1 MGVAKETEAIGEK
14 VGKIDLAP
22 ATELPTALSRF
33 MSRARD
39 FNYLWLILSTAAV
52 VILIG
57 MLVVGPLLRSEILE
71 SQLEVVPKTED
82 EVIQPTATAAGDES
96 RSAAVSPAPSET
108 GDSRT
113 PLATGKSQTEL
124 EIAQGEVLF
133 EDDFEDR
140 DLAGWILQG
149 AGWSLVRDD
158 DGNIVLQGTGAQ
170 DPDTWY
176 RIMAGDQSWSNY
188 SMELRAR
195 LIDFGS
201 PPYDAYFHVLFRDTG
216 HGCTNYSWGLS
227 EGFSVFSKGVD
238 CSFRTLRT
246 VSGFGMV
253 EGAWTTVRVEV
264 VNNQI
269 KGFVDGRLVADI
281 RDVSAFHESG
291 AFGIGMPPT
300 NTVWFDDVRVVELVL
315 PSDGTSG
322 DQSQQHAE
330 ELAQPSLPDMRFTV
344 RADMDWQDTGIEV
357 PPSGMVDVR
366 YLSGTWT
373 TFEGYHPRVTASG
386 NEELGDPKNS
396 NHPLP
401 SAYPGVLIGK
411 VGDGPIEEIGARLRF
426 QSGNGGNLILRMNDD
441 SMADNAGSLLVSIS
455 VLSDPALFDDFNS
468 PVHDGAFDET
478 RWGYSSELELTDLNA
493 HQENGALKFDR
504 TSYSSEVDRVLFARA
519 PRSIPLGDLGYFE
532 AKLRLGSDVTGIL
545 AFVKIQLTT
554 DLISEGWWTQ
564 CRLNGYGS
572 RSPDF
577 VCDAFTHENG
587 DFVNEFLSE
596 ATPINYDTW
605 YTVRIQIDR
614 NSGQIDYLLDG
625 EKVGTYVPQTPE
637 TLMASKTTAQ
647 IGVWQQAN
655 SSVIGYVDDVLLG
668 EAGGTD

>member
-1 MGVAKETEAIGEK
+1 
-14 VGKIDLAP
+14 
-22 ATELPTALSRF
+22 
-33 MSRARD
+33 
-39 FNYLWLILSTAAV
+39 
-52 VILIG
+52 
-57 MLVVGPLLRSEILE
+57 
-71 SQLEVVPKTED
+71 
-82 EVIQPTATAAGDES
+82 
-96 RSAAVSPAPSET
+96 
-108 GDSRT
+108 
-113 PLATGKSQTEL
+113 
-124 EIAQGEVLF
+124 
-133 EDDFEDR
+133 
-140 DLAGWILQG
+140 
-149 AGWSLVRDD
+149 
-158 DGNIVLQGTGAQ
+158 
-170 DPDTWY
+170 
-176 RIMAGDQSWSNY
+176 
-188 SMELRAR
+188 
-195 LIDFGS
+195 
-201 PPYDAYFHVLFRDTG
+201 
-216 HGCTNYSWGLS
+216 

-238 CSFRTLRT
+238 CNFQGLRT
-246 VSGFGMV
+246 VTGFGMA
-253 EGAWTTVRVEV
+253 EGAWTTIRAEV

-300 NTVWFDDVRVVELVL
+300 NTIWFDDVRVVELVS
-315 PSDGTSG
+315 PSDSTSG
-322 DQSQQHAE
+322 EQSQEHAE

-357 PPSGMVDVR
+357 PPSGMADVR

-411 VGDGPIEEIGARLRF
+411 VGDGSVEEIGAGLRF
-426 QSGNGGNLILRMNDD
+426 QSGKGGNLFLRMNDD

-455 VLSDPALFDDFNS
+455 VLSDLALFDDFNS
-468 PVHDGAFDET
+468 PVYDGAFDET

-532 AKLRLGSDVTGIL
+532 AKLRLGSDVAGIL
-545 AFVKIQLTT
+545 AFVKIQLTAN
-554 DLISEGWWTQ
+554 LGSEGWWTQ

-577 VCDAFTHENG
+577 VCDAFTRENG
-587 DFVNEFLSE
+587 DYVNEFLSE

-605 YTVRIQIDR
+605 YSVRIQIDR
-614 NSGQIDYLLDG
+614 NSGQINYLLDG
-625 EKVGTYVPQTPE
+625 EKVGTFVPQTPE
-637 TLMASKTTAQ
+637 TLLASNTTAQ